1 MIELL
6 ILDTVVFFCIYLIFT
21 LSLNFQQGY
30 CGICNL
36 GLYLPIIIGALITA
50 YLPGRL
56 AMKIY
61 ALDPGLDFVHQN
73 AEILRL
79 LKMQLQNN
87 PLISILI
94 LVITIVGAM
103 GISALVGY
111 LCTYPALKLPETY
124 LAVFLLSLAESVR
137 VIGMQTREIAGGVMG
152 INTIDPFWW
161 FGTYTYFGS
170 TAFII
175 GVTIIVF
182 IIFHLMCNS
191 PLGRLLKAIRENE
204 LTAQCVG
211 KNISAIKKKVM
222 SFSFSI
228 LGLGGC
234 LHAFHMGATVAGGYT
249 RVDFSFWPWLMMIV
263 GGTGNNTGVFLGTFF
278 LVIMRRCM
286 IILKHYFTFL
296 PFDVIWLEPILL
308 AVMLVLIMIFRP
320 AGVLPE
326 KTSRIKNAQP

>member
-21 LSLNFQQGY
+21 LSLNFHQGY

-36 GLYLPIIIGALITA
+36 GLYLPIITGALITA

-61 ALDPGLDFVHQN
+61 ALDPELNFIHQN
-73 AEILRL
+73 AEVLRL
-79 LKMQLQNN
+79 LKMQLENS
-87 PLISILI
+87 PSISILI
-94 LVITIVGAM
+94 LITTIAVAM
-103 GISALVGY
+103 GICALIGY

-137 VIGMQTREIAGGVMG
+137 VIGMQTSEIAGGVMG

-161 FGTYTYFGS
+161 LGEYTYFGS

-182 IIFHLMCNS
+182 IVFHLMCNS

-204 LTAQCVG
+204 LTAECVG
-211 KNISAIKKKVM
+211 KNITLVKKKVM

-228 LGLGGC
+228 LGLGGV
-234 LHAFHMGATVAGGYT
+234 LHAFRMGAVVAGGYT

-263 GGTGNNTGVFLGTFF
+263 GGTGNNAGILLGTFS
-278 LVIMRRCM
+278 LVIMRRVM
-286 IILKHYFTFL
+286 IVLKHYFTFL

-308 AVMLVLIMIFRP
+308 AIMLVLIMIFRP
-320 AGVLPE
+320 AGILPE
-326 KTSRIKNAQP
+326 KPSRIKT